1 MNFKK
6 LSHLI
11 LFALCL
17 LNFQCSEDDGNPVLP
32 TNCAALAIIDSTTF
46 QTGAT
51 SLYTINSVDIID
63 DCMSISISASGCDGV
78 SWVMQLIDSGDVQE
92 STPPQRSIKLF
103 LVNNEACLAQISR
116 AQTFDLS
123 TLRVDGADEIIL
135 NLDGYDDPITY
146 SY

>member
-6 LSHLI
+6 LSHLV
-11 LFALCL
+11 LFTLFF
-17 LNFQCSEDDGNPVLP
+17 LNFQCFDDDGNTVLP

-51 SLYTINSVDIID
+51 SPYTINSVSIIG
-63 DCMSISISASGCDGV
+63 DCMSISISATGCDGM

-92 STPPQRSIKLF
+92 SDPPQRSIKLF
-103 LVNNEACLAQISR
+103 LVNNEACLAQISK

-123 TLRVDGADEIIL
+123 TLRVDGVNEIIL